1 MFGMTN
7 TDRISRS
14 ANASKGAC
22 LLGVTSLVANRVYNA
37 EGKLLGKVEEIV
49 IDTRTGCVRHAVL
62 TVGGCLGFGRR
73 RLAVPWSTLTP
84 DADYRRCV
92 VDVTQMQLMAV
103 QVPDDDPWLQRHSP
117 TRANENNARRAHVL
131 GAKLIW

>member
-1 MFGMTN
+1 MLGMTN
-7 TDRISRS
+7 TKRIAGI

-22 LLGVTSLVANRVYNA
+22 LLGVTSLVDNHVYNA
-37 EGKLLGKVEEIV
+37 EGKRLGKLEEIV

-62 TVGGCLGFGRR
+62 TVGGFLGFGRR

-117 TRANENNARRAHVL
+117 TQTNQNNARRAHAF
-131 GAKLIW
+131 GARLI